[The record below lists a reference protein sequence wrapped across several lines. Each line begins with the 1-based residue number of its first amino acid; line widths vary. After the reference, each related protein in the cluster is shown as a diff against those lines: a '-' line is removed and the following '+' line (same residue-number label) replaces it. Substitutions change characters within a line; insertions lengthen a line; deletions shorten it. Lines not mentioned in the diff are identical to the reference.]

1 MGILISSEKV
11 YTFFIVYKNNSVILI
26 IEQTKEIEIIQ
37 EQPEEQ
43 PEEQPVQQPEENS
56 EE

>member
-43 PEEQPVQQPEENS
+43 PVQQPEENS